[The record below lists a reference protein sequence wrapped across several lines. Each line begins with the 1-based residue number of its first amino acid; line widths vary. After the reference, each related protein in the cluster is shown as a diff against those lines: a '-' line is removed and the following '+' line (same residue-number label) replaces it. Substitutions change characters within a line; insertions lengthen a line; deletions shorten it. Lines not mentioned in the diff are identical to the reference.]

1 MEQKKKALGRGL
13 EELFSTE
20 VLDFD
25 TFESNIM
32 ENATTNEIQDIPINE
47 IRPNPYQP
55 RKSFNE
61 EALRELSESI
71 KNHGVFQ
78 PIIVKKG
85 IRGYDLIAGER
96 RLRASKMAGLDKIPA
111 IVKDFSDDEM
121 REIALLENI
130 QRENLTAIE
139 LAWAYKGIIDNLDIR
154 QEDLALRIGK
164 SRSHITNTLGLLNL
178 PEEVQKMILNG
189 ELSMGHARVL
199 SKMEDESKITGLAKK
214 IINEG
219 LSVHEIEEI
228 SKDEEIKKRVP
239 ITRRERNT
247 DYTNIENE
255 LKDIVNMISEK
266 LMPEEDKNWLT
277 GEPVSDSKI
286 FFVNNAGLCLLSA
299 WFLRLLSMLD
309 YLNEARKDIK
319 DTKSRIRAM
328 FLLQYLTCQEEKEY
342 RETELVFNRLL
353 VGLPMHIPL
362 PKRLELTADEKQI
375 ADSLLSAVKA
385 HWSKMNGTSLKGFLQ
400 SFVTRTGRLEEQD
413 EKWLLTVDDKTHD
426 ILLDS
431 VPWGFR
437 QIRLPWLKKYI
448 QVKWHDKQEF

>member
-199 SKMEDESKITGLAKK
+199 SKMEDESKITDLAKK

-239 ITRRERNT
+239 ITRRERDT
-247 DYTNIENE
+247 DYINIENE
-255 LKDIVNMISEK
+255 LKDILGTKVKVDNKKINIYFENVNDLNRILEIM
-266 LMPEEDKNWLT
+266 
-277 GEPVSDSKI
+277 KI
-286 FFVNNAGLCLLSA
+286 
-299 WFLRLLSMLD
+299 
-309 YLNEARKDIK
+309 EIK
-319 DTKSRIRAM
+319 
-328 FLLQYLTCQEEKEY
+328 
-342 RETELVFNRLL
+342 
-353 VGLPMHIPL
+353 
-362 PKRLELTADEKQI
+362 
-375 ADSLLSAVKA
+375 
-385 HWSKMNGTSLKGFLQ
+385 
-400 SFVTRTGRLEEQD
+400 
-413 EKWLLTVDDKTHD
+413 
-426 ILLDS
+426 
-431 VPWGFR
+431 
-437 QIRLPWLKKYI
+437 
-448 QVKWHDKQEF
+448 

>member
-255 LKDIVNMISEK
+255 LKDILGTKVKVDNKKINIYFENVNDLNRILEIMNIEIK
-266 LMPEEDKNWLT
+266 ERN
-277 GEPVSDSKI
+277 
-286 FFVNNAGLCLLSA
+286 LL
-299 WFLRLLSMLD
+299 F
-309 YLNEARKDIK
+309 
-319 DTKSRIRAM
+319 
-328 FLLQYLTCQEEKEY
+328 
-342 RETELVFNRLL
+342 
-353 VGLPMHIPL
+353 
-362 PKRLELTADEKQI
+362 
-375 ADSLLSAVKA
+375 
-385 HWSKMNGTSLKGFLQ
+385 
-400 SFVTRTGRLEEQD
+400 
-413 EKWLLTVDDKTHD
+413 
-426 ILLDS
+426 
-431 VPWGFR
+431 
-437 QIRLPWLKKYI
+437 
-448 QVKWHDKQEF
+448 

>member
-32 ENATTNEIQDIPINE
+32 ENAKSNEIQDIPVNE

-55 RKSFNE
+55 RKTFNE
-61 EALRELSESI
+61 DALRELSESI

-154 QEDLALRIGK
+154 QEDLALKIGK

-199 SKMEDESKITGLAKK
+199 SKMEDESKITDLAKK

-219 LSVHEIEEI
+219 LSVHEIENI
-228 SKDEEIKKRVP
+228 SKNEDIKKRVP
-239 ITRRERNT
+239 ITRRNKDT

-255 LKDIVNMISEK
+255 L
-266 LMPEEDKNWLT
+266 
-277 GEPVSDSKI
+277 
-286 FFVNNAGLCLLSA
+286 
-299 WFLRLLSMLD
+299 R
-309 YLNEARKDIK
+309 
-319 DTKSRIRAM
+319 
-328 FLLQYLTCQEEKEY
+328 
-342 RETELVFNRLL
+342 
-353 VGLPMHIPL
+353 
-362 PKRLELTADEKQI
+362 
-375 ADSLLSAVKA
+375 
-385 HWSKMNGTSLKGFLQ
+385 
-400 SFVTRTGRLEEQD
+400 
-413 EKWLLTVDDKTHD
+413 D
-426 ILLDS
+426 ILGTKVKVDN
-431 VPWGFR
+431 
-437 QIRLPWLKKYI
+437 KKINIYFENVNDLNRI
-448 QVKWHDKQEF
+448 LEIMNIEIK